1 MDAVY
6 RIIEH
11 DIGGGSSVLV
21 LSPDGRDDFL
31 SKMKARRGDRSRYR
45 LIVRAVSRLVQRGEA
60 PFRETMVRV
69 LDSELSLIE
78 IKVPGQVIRIMAYRG
93 EKLVLLFDFDG
104 HQGSG
109 KIATKDLERGRM
121 LAKHAKSALE
131 D

>member
-1 MDAVY
+1 MDAAY

-45 LIVRAVSRLVQRGEA
+45 LIVRAVSRIVQRGEA

-78 IKVPGQVIRIMAYRG
+78 IKIPGQVIRVMAYRG
-93 EKLVLLFDFDG
+93 ERLVLLFDFDG

-109 KIATKDLERGRM
+109 KIATKDLERGRT
-121 LAKHAKSALE
+121 LAKHAKNALE